1 MEVSSKP
8 VEVVRLKPTPGLCL
22 HNIHTNEVF
31 EGTICLAESLKPDD
45 FEEITHEEYERI
57 LKEQADAY
65 NAQFVNEGAVGND
78 QEEIPASD

>member
-8 VEVVRLKPTPGLCL
+8 VEVVTLKPTPGLCL

-31 EGTICLAESLKPDD
+31 GNAIKLAKSLTPDD

-57 LKEQADAY
+57 LQEQADAY
-65 NAQFVNEGAVGND
+65 NAQFINEEAGDNSEV
-78 QEEIPASD
+78 